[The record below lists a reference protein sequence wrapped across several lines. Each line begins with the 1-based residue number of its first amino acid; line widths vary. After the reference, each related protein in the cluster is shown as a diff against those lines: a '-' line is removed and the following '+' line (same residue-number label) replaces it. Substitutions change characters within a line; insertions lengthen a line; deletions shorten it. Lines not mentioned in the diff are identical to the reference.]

1 MNKIF
6 IHSFIYSSIRRR
18 ILLALFVVY
27 DYNSHSFHSYS
38 FISTTLDK
46 TQLNNRAKIK
56 RDGDRTEKKVS
67 VIYMNYQ
74 ILELEQLQYHI
85 DM

>member
-46 TQLNNRAKIK
+46 THLIK
-56 RDGDRTEKKVS
+56 RDGDRTEKNVI

-85 DM
+85 DT